1 MSATNEKP
9 KVLIVD
15 DHDENL
21 YVLESIL
28 ETLDVEVVRATSGKE
43 ALAASKAGDFAL
55 VLLDV
60 QMPDMDGF
68 ETASLMRDN
77 EATRSVPIIFVTALG
92 DDEDYVA
99 RGYEVGAVDYLT
111 KPVKPNILRS
121 KVRVFLD
128 LYKQKHAVETD
139 YESLK
144 AQATPSAESP
154 TTPTAPS
161 TPKIENSPEP
171 SPSGV
176 TDLVDMLR
184 WALRDHYR
192 IGRELGAGGMAVVF
206 LSDDLKQQR
215 QVAIKVLKSELA
227 ETMAAARFLREVTI
241 AANLVHPHI
250 LPLHDSGEAE
260 GFLYYV
266 MPYIEG
272 NSLRTKLVR
281 QGKLSVAETT
291 RILHQVADA
300 LSYAHARGIVH
311 RDIKPENIMLTG
323 RNAMVADFGIAKA
336 VAAAT
341 HPDQTESPSDLTLVG
356 TILGTPAY
364 MAPEQA
370 MGDPNVDHR
379 VDIYALGVVAYE
391 MLTGR
396 QPFTGETPQ
405 EILSA
410 QVTQSPDPVTAY
422 GVSMPSSLANV
433 VSKCLEKNPDN
444 RWQSIEELLPRL
456 ESSGVGG
463 AAFLSRRGTGFRIGV
478 LAAAIIVLG
487 AILWFFRM

>member
-28 ETLDVEVVRATSGKE
+28 EALDVEVVRATSGKE
-43 ALAASKAGDFAL
+43 ALAASKDGDFAL

-68 ETASLMRDN
+68 ETASLMGDN

-99 RGYEVGAVDYLT
+99 RGYDVGAVDYLT
-111 KPVKPNILRS
+111 KPVKPKILRS

-128 LYKQKHAVETD
+128 LYKRKQAVETD

-144 AQATPSAESP
+144 AQMTPSAGAPAKDPSPESP
-154 TTPTAPS
+154 PP
-161 TPKIENSPEP
+161 
-171 SPSGV
+171 GM
-176 TDLVDMLR
+176 TDLEDILQ
-184 WALRDHYR
+184 WALRDRYVIR
-192 IGRELGAGGMAVVF
+192 RELGAGGMAVVF
-206 LSDDLKQQR
+206 LADDLKHER
-215 QVAIKVLKSELA
+215 QVAIKVLHPHLT
-227 ETMAAARFLREVTI
+227 ETMAAVRFLREVTI

-250 LPLHDSGEAE
+250 LPLHDSGEA
-260 GFLYYV
+260 GRFLYYV

-272 NSLRTKLVR
+272 ESLRTKLAR
-281 QGKLSVAETT
+281 HGKLSVVETT

-300 LSYAHARGIVH
+300 LSYAHARRIVH

-323 RNAMVADFGIAKA
+323 RNAVVADFGIAKA

-341 HPDQTESPSDLTLVG
+341 RSDHTESPSNLTSVG
-356 TILGTPAY
+356 AVLGTPAY

-379 VDIYALGVVAYE
+379 VDIYALGVMAYE

-396 QPFTGETPQ
+396 QPFTGQTPQ

-410 QVTQSPDPVTAY
+410 QVTQSPDPVTAH
-422 GVSMPSSLANV
+422 GVSMPLALADA
-433 VSKCLEKNPDN
+433 VSKCLEKNPKN
-444 RWQSIEELLPRL
+444 RWQSIEELLPLL
-456 ESSGVGG
+456 E
-463 AAFLSRRGTGFRIGV
+463 
-478 LAAAIIVLG
+478 
-487 AILWFFRM
+487 